1 MKYKPKS
8 LTSAMLIVLIVIA
21 CIAAANFFGI
31 GTIRSGT
38 RIGYMEHSGWRNWS
52 ASYTMLDGKLQHTIR
67 PDDTQ
72 KRLHMDVFTQNGSIS
87 IQITDKDGNVI
98 FDEEKMETA
107 SYDVDISGKVVV
119 YIEADKH
126 KGSFNIEAAQS

>member
-8 LTSAMLIVLIVIA
+8 LISAMLIVLIVIA
-21 CIAAANFFGI
+21 CIAAANFLGI

-52 ASYTMLDGKLQHTIR
+52 ANYTMLDGKLQHTIR

-72 KRLHMDVFTQNGSIS
+72 KRLHLDVFTESGSIS
-87 IQITDKDGNVI
+87 IKITDKDGNII
-98 FDEEKMETA
+98 FDQEKMETA
-107 SYDVDISGKVVV
+107 AYDVDISGKVVV
-119 YIEADKH
+119 CIEADKH
-126 KGSFNIEAAQS
+126 KGSFNIEATQ